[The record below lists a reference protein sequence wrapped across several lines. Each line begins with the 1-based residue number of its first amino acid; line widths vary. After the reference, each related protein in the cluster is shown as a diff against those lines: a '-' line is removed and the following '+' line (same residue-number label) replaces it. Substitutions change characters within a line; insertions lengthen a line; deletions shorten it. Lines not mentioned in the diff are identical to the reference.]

1 MRKNFT
7 HFSGD
12 RHYDNFEGFLIHWD
26 FILALPKKYDS
37 VRLTFGVFCKGETYY
52 APRMIE
58 DHSTESED
66 YNRNK
71 CVIAEKD
78 HVYDIPAN
86 KDTILVIE
94 MQAQY
99 NDASKK
105 KKSDIFGWTMLELFD
120 MKKDLLRGK
129 FKIPFY
135 STKTNP
141 NLLVD
146 QLKNL
151 TSVSS
156 TLLYLRIS
164 FPRDP
169 EYGHDEVI
177 IPEKLAVFFF
187 FKYIFYKINNLIKIF
202 KYIMIYLTLK

>member
-1 MRKNFT
+1 VV
-7 HFSGD
+7 
-12 RHYDNFEGFLIHWD
+12 HWD
-26 FILALPKKYDS
+26 FVLALPKRYDLI
-37 VRLTFGVFCKGETYY
+37 RLTFGVFCKGETYY
-52 APRMIE
+52 APRIIE
-58 DHSTESED
+58 DHKCEPED
-66 YNRNK
+66 YNKNK

-99 NDASKK
+99 DDVAKNR
-105 KKSDIFGWTMLELFD
+105 KSDIYGWTMLELFD

-156 TLLYLRIS
+156 TLLYLRVS

-177 IPEKLAVFFF
+177 IPEKLAVKFIIFQEFF
-187 FKYIFYKINNLIKIF
+187 
-202 KYIMIYLTLK
+202 

>member
-1 MRKNFT
+1 MT
-7 HFSGD
+7 VD
-12 RHYDNFEGFLIHWD
+12 RRYDQFEGFQIHWD
-26 FILALPKKYDS
+26 FVLALPKKYDLI
-37 VRLTFGVFCKGETYY
+37 RLTFGVFCKGETYY

-58 DHSTESED
+58 SHACEPED
-66 YNRNK
+66 YNKNK
-71 CVIAEKD
+71 CVLAEKD

-99 NDASKK
+99 DDIRKNR
-105 KKSDIFGWTMLELFD
+105 KSDIYGWTMLELFD

-151 TSVSS
+151 TSVSN

-164 FPRDP
+164 FTRDH
-169 EYGHDEVI
+169 EYGHDEAI
-177 IPEKLAVFFF
+177 IPEKLAV
-187 FKYIFYKINNLIKIF
+187 NL
-202 KYIMIYLTLK
+202 TS